1 MNPDYILL
9 GGLKNPK
16 RVSDYFA
23 SHLVDVAYAEVLPS
37 GEVKVLVE
45 SDIDLRREEVANST
59 LDFVID
65 ALRKNAEDE
74 FTTEVVLASKA

>member
-9 GGLKNPK
+9 GGIKNPK
-16 RVSDYFA
+16 KVSDYFA

-37 GEVKVLVE
+37 GQVKVLVE
-45 SDIDLRREEVANST
+45 SDIDLSRDEVANTT

-74 FTTEVVLASKA
+74 YTTQVIFASKA